1 MNPET
6 IEMTLN
12 GSELHYLH
20 FKCVII
26 IYNAIFLNKQTK
38 DHILDC
44 IRCLNVDFCHKMTK
58 N

>member
-44 IRCLNVDFCHKMTK
+44 IRCLNVDFCHKMT
-58 N
+58 